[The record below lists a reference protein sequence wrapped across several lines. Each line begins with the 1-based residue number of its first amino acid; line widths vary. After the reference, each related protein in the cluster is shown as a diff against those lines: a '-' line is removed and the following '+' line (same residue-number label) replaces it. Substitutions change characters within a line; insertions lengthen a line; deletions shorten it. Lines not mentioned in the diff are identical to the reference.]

1 MPVVDAK
8 ALFAHAI
15 KRDYALAAFNISSL
29 DSLQAVLWAAEAEA
43 SPVIAQVLRLT
54 EEYVRD
60 VETYLDAVR
69 LYAGRCKV
77 PVLLQHDHCSSVGEA
92 KLAIDR
98 GFGAVMYDGSS
109 LSFEENA
116 ANSAEV
122 ARYAHE
128 RGVWLEAELGS
139 IPGMEDNCF
148 TDRVEYTSPELA
160 RRFISET
167 GCDSLAVSVG
177 TAHGGVAGN
186 EHLPLDF
193 DRLEALVCAC
203 PGYPLVLH
211 GAASMP
217 DALREYVNL
226 YGGSIAPVHICSEAD
241 IARACRSGVR
251 KANMDV
257 DNWLAYTGALRQF
270 FSERP
275 GEFFPTAYLEFARN
289 AWENEVRHKLRK
301 VVGSS
306 GMATDF
312 YGGTG
317 K

>member
-77 PVLLQHDHCSSVGEA
+77 PVLLQHDHCSSVEEA

-193 DRLEALVCAC
+193 DRLEAL
-203 PGYPLVLH
+203 LVE
-211 GAASMP
+211 AAQIPSVSRDDVIVSNVRHYEALTHAL
-217 DALREYVNL
+217 DAIRRVREGLDDGLSGDFISQDLRECL
-226 YGGSIAPVHICSEAD
+226 FHLSD
-241 IARACRSGVR
+241 IV
-251 KANMDV
+251 
-257 DNWLAYTGALRQF
+257 
-270 FSERP
+270 
-275 GEFFPTAYLEFARN
+275 GEVTT
-289 AWENEVRHKLRK
+289 NEVLGNIFRQM
-301 VVGSS
+301 SQW
-306 GMATDF
+306 
-312 YGGTG
+312 
-317 K
+317 